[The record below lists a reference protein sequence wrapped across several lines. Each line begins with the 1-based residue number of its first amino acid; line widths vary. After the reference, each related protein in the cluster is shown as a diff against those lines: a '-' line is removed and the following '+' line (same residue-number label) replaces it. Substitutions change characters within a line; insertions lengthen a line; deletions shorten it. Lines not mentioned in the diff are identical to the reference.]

1 VSNATGGSLFSV
13 ATELLTMPV
22 TSDSERAEIL
32 DLETIAVVGCSST
45 PGKEAHDIPRYMQ
58 EHGYDIIPVNP
69 YADEVLGREA
79 YDSLSEVEEEIDIV
93 DVFRPSEEVSGIVDE
108 ALERE
113 DAGVIWTQLGIT
125 DDEAAE
131 RAANAGR
138 RVVQDRCLKVEHQRL
153 KG

>member
-13 ATELLTMPV
+13 ATELLTMAV